1 MAHMKKS
8 TVQEDGTVI
17 HHGICGHDFP
27 GTGKRGR
34 PFRTCPKCRAKE
46 AAAEAKPRKASHKKD
61 KKSAEALV

>member
-46 AAAEAKPRKASHKKD
+46 ATEAKPKRASHKKA